1 MGILSGI
8 FKGKKA
14 PLPPIDLADIL
25 VDMHSHLIPG
35 IDDGSKSMDETIAML
50 AKFESLGYKKIIT
63 TPHVMSDYFRNTPE
77 IILSG
82 LEEVRATAKQLNLT
96 IQIEAAAEYYY
107 DESLMDRLRN
117 KEQLLTFGD
126 NYILFEFSFHSE
138 PSYLDELFFQFI
150 TQGYQPILAH
160 VERYAYLFGD
170 LERPKMWREKGINL
184 QLNLNSLSGHYGS
197 EVQKQAQNL
206 VDAGLIDFVGS
217 DCHRIEHLMTIEAS
231 RVLPYYHRILSLP
244 LKNKELLQS

>member
-1 MGILSGI
+1 MGIFSSI
-8 FKGKKA
+8 FSGKKNQ
-14 PLPPIDLADIL
+14 LPPIDLAEFA

-50 AKFESLGYKKIIT
+50 AKFESLGYKKVIT
-63 TPHVMSDYFRNTPE
+63 TPHIMSDYFRNTPE

-82 LEEVRATAKQLNLT
+82 LENVRETAKKLNLS
-96 IQIEAAAEYYY
+96 IEIDAAAEYYY
-107 DESLMDRLRN
+107 DESLMDRLRK
-117 KEQLLTFGD
+117 KEKLLTFGD

-150 TQGYQPILAH
+150 TQGYHPILAH

-170 LERPKMWREKGINL
+170 LEQPRMWRDKGINL
-184 QLNLNSLSGHYGS
+184 QLNMNSLSGHYGPD
-197 EVQKQAQNL
+197 VQKQAQAL

-217 DCHRIEHLMTIEAS
+217 DCHRIEHLMTIETS
-231 RVLPYYHRILSLP
+231 RNLPYYHKLLSLP
-244 LKNKELLQS
+244 LKNKALLQS